1 MIDGLT
7 GAEAARRLAEQGP
20 NAIVEPKPNAI
31 GRVLR
36 RFRSPVSKM
45 LVLTILVQLAMG
57 EWRVALVVA
66 ALLTTNIALGSMHE
80 ARATATLDLL
90 KQRLSPR
97 ARVRR
102 DGAWLD
108 RSSADLV
115 TGDVVQLSLGGIV
128 PADVRI
134 DSGQILLDRSMLTGE
149 STAIEAGPGAL
160 AYAGAPIRRGAA
172 IGTTVATGTRTFLGR
187 TAELVRIAHVQ
198 SGEQK
203 AVVSVVGALT
213 IVNIAIVVG
222 MTGYALL
229 VGMGVP
235 DIVALTVTAMLS
247 SVPVALPATFT
258 LAATLGARRLA
269 QCGVLLTRLDAL
281 HDAAGIDVLCVD
293 KTGTLTENALTV
305 GDIWAVRDG
314 LDVLALAA
322 IASTPDG
329 QDPIDAAILAA
340 APSGGWIVSRF
351 VPFDPA
357 TRTAEALATAPDGRT
372 IRAVKGAP
380 DAIDAIAPLTA
391 AARSALGR
399 FTAAGYRTLA
409 VAAGP
414 PDAIALA
421 GLIAFGDPPRADS
434 AALLSELRALGVKTV
449 MVTGDAAGTAAAVA
463 RAIGLDGPVCPP
475 GRISDNARPD
485 DYAVYAGVFP
495 EDKFRLVQAFQR
507 AGHIVGMCGDGANDA
522 PALRQAQV
530 GIAVSSATDVAK
542 SAAGM
547 VLTEPGLGGIVACIH
562 EGRSS
567 FQRVM
572 TYTLSLLVNK
582 CSALIVMAAGLAIV
596 GQAVLS
602 PMLQAFGMLTA
613 DFVTMS
619 RAADRAQPSAYP
631 NRWRVRN
638 LTLAA
643 IPLGLFKL
651 AFSVSMLALGW
662 YYAKLDPDRMQT
674 LTFLLLM
681 LTWLA
686 NIYVMRERGHF
697 WDSRP
702 APIMLLASL
711 ANLAVVAGCALGGIL
726 MAALPATIV
735 LALCAA
741 TVGFAFVLDVLKIA
755 VFRHFRID

>member
-20 NAIVEPKPNAI
+20 NAIVEPRPNPVV
-31 GRVLR
+31 RVLR

-57 EWRVALVVA
+57 EWRVALIVA

-149 STAIEAGPGAL
+149 AAAIEAGPGAL

-172 IGTTVATGTRTFLGR
+172 IGTTVATGTRTFFGR

-203 AVVSVVGALT
+203 AVVSVVEALT
-213 IVNIAIVVG
+213 IVNVAIVVG
-222 MTGYALL
+222 MSGYALL
-229 VGMGVP
+229 LGMGVP

-305 GDIWAVRDG
+305 GDIWAARDG
-314 LDVLALAA
+314 GDVLALAA
-322 IASTPDG
+322 IASAPDG
-329 QDPIDAAILAA
+329 QDPIDAAIHAA
-340 APSGGWIVSRF
+340 ASPGKWIVSRF

-380 DAIDAIAPLTA
+380 DAIDAIAPLTTD
-391 AARSALGR
+391 ARTALGR
-399 FTAAGYRTLA
+399 FTEAGYRTLA

-414 PDAIALA
+414 PDAMAFA

-434 AALLSELRALGVKTV
+434 AALLSQLRALGVKTV
-449 MVTGDAAGTAAAVA
+449 MVTGDAAATASAVA
-463 RAIGLDGPVCPP
+463 RAIG
-475 GRISDNARPD
+475 
-485 DYAVYAGVFP
+485 
-495 EDKFRLVQAFQR
+495 LVQAFQR

-596 GQAVLS
+596 GHAVLS

-651 AFSVSMLALGW
+651 AFSIGALALGW

-711 ANLAVVAGCALGGIL
+711 ANFAVVAGCALGGIL
-726 MAALPATIV
+726 MEPLPATIV

-741 TVGFAFVLDVLKIA
+741 TIGFAFALDILKIA